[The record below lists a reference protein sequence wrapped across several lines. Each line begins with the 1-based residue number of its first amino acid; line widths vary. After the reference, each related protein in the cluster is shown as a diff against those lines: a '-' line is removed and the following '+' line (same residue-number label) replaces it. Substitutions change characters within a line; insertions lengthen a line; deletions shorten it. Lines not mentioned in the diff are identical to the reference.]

1 MLALLTLTLLALTS
15 LTWNMTCGA
24 LGLLQVLIALA
35 SLSDNYRAYS
45 QATPVPAILYSTA
58 LATASWNA
66 GRALQ
71 RSR

>member
-1 MLALLTLTLLALTS
+1 
-15 LTWNMTCGA
+15 MTCGA

-35 SLSDNYRAYS
+35 SLSHNYGAYS

-58 LATASWNA
+58 LATARWNA